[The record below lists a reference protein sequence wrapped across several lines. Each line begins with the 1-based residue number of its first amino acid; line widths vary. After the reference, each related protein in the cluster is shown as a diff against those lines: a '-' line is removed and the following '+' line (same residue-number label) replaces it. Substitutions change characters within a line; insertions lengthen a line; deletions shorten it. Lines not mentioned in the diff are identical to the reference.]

1 MNKPIHVFPRVML
14 STLVSALLLQSAI
27 SYADDTEIFF
37 GGPAIDESVR
47 PNVLFVLDNSGSM
60 QWRTSSNSNP
70 SGSELSRMQILK
82 NSFSS
87 IINSAGA
94 INAGIM
100 VLNSRANYDG
110 RMVYPVTNIDT
121 PMPNSAEVVASTPE
135 IIVSGDDATERT
147 DTSNNAVINED
158 VLFMG
163 NISNVTS
170 VPYAPN
176 KLLEDNDAFFIKPN
190 AGQDYACRMDKPNSR
205 PGGAV
210 CTNNDVDTINLR
222 AGSDVYVSPV
232 RATSLLYF
240 RDVRNSDATT
250 IPANARL
257 AADFTAY
264 LDLRPTNTQGTRP
277 SVQVSIERNKAPGAL
292 NDSSQVGG
300 RTFLPTVTLQPNSW
314 NSAQTATIDI
324 TQVIKDLLAIDGLP
338 LDDVLIKVRAT
349 NNADYTFCARNCGS
363 GNANAPKLRINYTS
377 SSTYNETRMG
387 ALRFQNVGIPQGATV
402 TGARLDFVPATTSS
416 DPVTFTIKA
425 ESSNDASVFTNSSDL
440 SGGRSKTA
448 AMVSWAPDAWT
459 NASPPVHIEGPTVTA
474 LVQEVVN
481 RSSWCGNNSMA
492 FYLEPTG
499 GTGSRTAHSIDGA
512 PGLQPTL
519 TVTYTGGSGGCLNP
533 IIEATVNS
541 AKNDAYEENDD
552 DMVLG
557 GSTLPV
563 DRSRFAARFEGMPIV
578 RNATILDVKAIL
590 TPANTVAGANVST
603 TIRFESA
610 DNSAPFTSNDD
621 DITDRNDTTD
631 STCVI
636 DSWITGIPFSCSN
649 STLTAGLQG
658 IVNRSGWAPGNAITF
673 MSVQG
678 ADSNLEV
685 QAYESNPAQAIKLR
699 IKLANGGLASTD
711 YTVRNHLNAL
721 VQSMVAGDGT
731 PIVPT
736 MNEGVRYLRG
746 NRTGYDS
753 PITSACQT
761 THMVILTDGQANGN
775 GAQSSI
781 GSLIG
786 ETCTGDASD
795 SDEQCGRSLSE
806 WAALTDQ
813 SSFDG
818 DNFITT
824 HTIGFALGALA
835 PSTVAQDFL
844 NDLAESG
851 GGQAYTAEN
860 ASQLS
865 AAFSAILQD
874 VLSTDTTF
882 VSPGATVNQFNRQ
895 SNKNEVYFA
904 LFKPGE
910 TNRWLGNVKR
920 YALNSGEGDIIL
932 DADGVGAIDGDTG
945 FFKSDARSFWTAT
958 ADGNNTAAGGVANQL
973 PAAASRKVY
982 TYLGAS
988 PVSPVTLT
996 ASQHLLNTA
1005 NAGITYDKLGLTAG
1019 RSAERN
1025 SLINWL
1031 RGYDDVASSERKTL
1045 GDPLHSVPRL
1055 VTYRC
1060 NSYTDATYKTCA
1072 SEDQSVFVGTNEGYV
1087 QAFDTNSGV
1096 EQMAF
1101 MPETLLS
1108 NSVKLRDNVRS
1119 TSLFPRPYGMD
1130 NTVVTWVNDINKNG
1144 VIYGGKNP
1152 ESATPA
1158 LLSGLNTGEFVYAY
1172 ATMGRGGR
1180 NLYSLDVTDTNAPK
1194 LRWFLTPSTPGFA
1207 RLGQT
1212 WSTPVVT
1219 KIKIGST
1226 ETPIIMFA
1234 GGYDE
1239 TQDDVSIR
1247 DWNGD
1252 SKAFG
1257 STRTQD
1263 QYGNA
1268 LYIVNALTGQ
1278 LIWSGSSEATNA
1290 SAQSHQ
1296 QLTKMKY
1303 SMPGSLRVIDINR
1316 DGYADQ
1322 FFIGDMG
1329 GQVWR
1334 FFINNGNAVGSIVS
1348 PLDSGSG
1355 TTNDGVFA
1363 SIIPADSGSESDAQL
1378 KSKLRRFYNEPDV
1391 ALLTVNAGKSLIINI
1406 GSGFRGHP
1414 LDTNVEDRFY
1424 SFRTPI
1430 IDTNAVHSILSES
1443 DMYDATANLI
1453 QEGTASEKAAAA
1465 TAFGSNTGGW
1475 YIRLDDRDGE
1485 KVLSRALTFAG
1496 QVFFSTYEPGNSE
1509 PTTTCKA
1516 VQGAGRS
1523 YAVNLFDATPVQQ
1536 RVNGSPD
1543 RLDRV
1548 KALKTAGIPPDVV
1561 ALFPEGK
1568 KKASLCNATEC
1579 EDMDVDISVGPTYWI
1594 DEK

>member
-1 MNKPIHVFPRVML
+1 MNKTFHNFPRLIL
-14 STLVSALLLQSAI
+14 STLASALLLQSAV

-37 GGPAIDESVR
+37 GGPAIDESIR
-47 PNVLFVLDNSGSM
+47 PNVLFILDNSGSM

-70 SGSELSRMQILK
+70 SGAELSRMQILK

-100 VLNSRANYDG
+100 VLNDRSNYDG

-121 PMPNSAEVVASTPE
+121 PMPSSSEVVASTPE

-147 DTSNNAVINED
+147 DTSNNAVINES
-158 VLFMG
+158 VLLMG
-163 NISNVTS
+163 NITNI
-170 VPYAPN
+170 APVAN
-176 KLLEDNDAFFIKPN
+176 APAKLLEDDDGYFIKPSS
-190 AGQDYACRMDKPNSR
+190 GQDYACNMDRPSSR
-205 PGGAV
+205 PGGAI
-210 CTNNDVDTINLR
+210 CTNNDVDTINIR
-222 AGSDVYVSPV
+222 AGSDTYSSPV

-250 IPANARL
+250 VPASARL
-257 AADFTAY
+257 ASDFTAY
-264 LDLRPTNTQGTRP
+264 LDLRPTNSQGTRP
-277 SVQVSIERNKAPGAL
+277 SIQISIERNKAPNAL
-292 NDSSQVGG
+292 NDNSQVGA
-300 RTFLPTVTLQPNSW
+300 RTFLPTVTLQPNRW

-338 LDDVLIKVRAT
+338 LDDILIKVRAT
-349 NNADYTFCARNCGS
+349 NNADYTFCVRNCGT

-377 SSTYNETRMG
+377 SATFNETRLG

-440 SGGRSKTA
+440 SGGRSKTTA
-448 AMVSWAPDAWT
+448 VTTWTPGAWS
-459 NASPPVHIEGPTVTA
+459 NASPPVHIQGPDVTN

-481 RSSWCGNNSMA
+481 RSGWCGNNSMA
-492 FYLEPTG
+492 FYLEPTS

-519 TVTYTGGSGGCLNP
+519 TVTYSGGSSGCLNP

-603 TIRFESA
+603 TVRFESA
-610 DNSAPFTSNDD
+610 DNSVPFTNNDD
-621 DITDRNDTTD
+621 DITDRDDTTD

-636 DSWITGIPFSCSN
+636 NSWITGIPFTCSN
-649 STLTAGLQG
+649 TTLTAGLQS
-658 IVNRSGWAPGNAITF
+658 IVNRSGWVPGNAITF
-673 MSVQG
+673 MSVQS

-699 IKLANGGLASTD
+699 IKLASGGLASSD

-721 VQSMVAGDGT
+721 VQSMVAGNGT

-746 NRTGYDS
+746 SRTGYSS

-761 THMVILTDGQANGN
+761 THMVLLTDGQANGN
-775 GAQSSI
+775 GAQSSV

-786 ETCTGDASD
+786 QSCTGDASD
-795 SDEQCGRSLSE
+795 SNEQCGRSLSE

-844 NDLAESG
+844 TDLAERG
-851 GGQAYTAEN
+851 NGKAYTAEN
-860 ASQLS
+860 ASELS

-920 YALNSGEGDIIL
+920 YALSSSQGDIIL
-932 DADGVGAIDGDTG
+932 DADGVGAIDNATG
-945 FFKSDARSFWTAT
+945 FFKTDARSFWTSS
-958 ADGNNTAAGGVANQL
+958 ADGNNTAIGGVAGQL
-973 PAAASRKVY
+973 SNSSSRKIY
-982 TYLGAS
+982 TYLGSS
-988 PVSPVTLT
+988 PATPATLT
-996 ASQHLLNTA
+996 ASQYLLNTA
-1005 NAGITYDKLGLTAG
+1005 NTGITYDKLGLTAA
-1019 RSAERN
+1019 RSSERN

-1031 RGYDDVASSERKTL
+1031 RGFDDVANAERKTL

-1060 NSYTDATYKTCA
+1060 NSYTDATYSTCA
-1072 SEDQSVFVGTNEGYV
+1072 SEDQSVFVGTNEGFV
-1087 QAFDTNSGV
+1087 QAFNTNDGT

-1101 MPETLLS
+1101 MPEALLS
-1108 NSVKLRDNVRS
+1108 NVVKLRDNARS

-1130 NTVVTWVNDINKNG
+1130 NTVVTWVNDVNKNG

-1152 ESATPA
+1152 NSATPA

-1180 NLYSLDVTDTNAPK
+1180 NLYALDVTDINAPK

-1226 ETPIIMFA
+1226 ETPVIMFA

-1278 LIWSGSSEATNA
+1278 LIWSGSSETANA

-1303 SMPGSLRVIDINR
+1303 SMPGSLRVIDLDR
-1316 DGYADQ
+1316 DGNADQ

-1334 FFINNGNAVGSIVS
+1334 FFINNGNAVSSIVS
-1348 PLDSGSG
+1348 PLDSDTG

-1363 SIIPADSGSESDAQL
+1363 NVIPSDTGSENDATL
-1378 KSKLRRFYNEPDV
+1378 KAKLRRFYNEPDV
-1391 ALLTVNAGKSLIINI
+1391 ALLTVNAGKALVVNI
-1406 GSGFRGHP
+1406 GSGYRGHP
-1414 LDTNVEDRFY
+1414 LDTSTEDRFY
-1424 SFRTPI
+1424 SFKTPI
-1430 IDTNAVHSILSES
+1430 INSNASHTILTES
-1443 DMYDATANLI
+1443 SMYDATDNLI
-1453 QEGTASEKAAAA
+1453 QEGTTAQKAAAA
-1465 TAFGSNTGGW
+1465 AAFGSNTGGW
-1475 YIRLDDRDGE
+1475 YIRLDDREGE

-1509 PTTTCKA
+1509 PTISCKA

-1523 YAVNLFDATPVQQ
+1523 YAVNLYDATPVEQ

-1548 KALKTAGIPPDVV
+1548 RTLKTAGIPPDAV

-1568 KKASLCNATEC
+1568 DKAPLCIGTEC
-1579 EDMDVDISVGPTYWI
+1579 EDLEVDISVGPTYWI